1 MAVRGWQLTKT
12 SGNSKK
18 RNVPLTC
25 HKKNNVSNKAVH
37 SLMAAKDTD
46 LKNEYLA

>member
-1 MAVRGWQLTKT
+1 VAIVKREMSHLPVI
-12 SGNSKK
+12 KK
-18 RNVPLTC
+18 
-25 HKKNNVSNKAVH
+25 KKNNVSNKAVH